1 MFFHNFKYTLKILF
15 QNKMLLFWTY
25 AFPIILGTFFMMAFS
40 NIEKSETLDIID
52 IAIVDNEEFRNNILL
67 KNTFDI
73 LGDSSNEN
81 YLFDI
86 EYVDEDTAKTMLAE
100 EDIVGYIVCSPS
112 LKVVVKQSG
121 VNETI
126 LKQTVESVETTG
138 KMVTTSVLLES
149 SRYDGATVNYDE
161 LVNKVI
167 NEIDQIKVNIKDTTG
182 THMSYTMIE
191 FYTLI
196 AMTCLYGGILG
207 MAALNYALANM
218 SHTGKRISISPVHRL
233 KLLLGSIAASYVT
246 QVVGLLLLFIYT
258 IFVLNVDYGNHLPQI
273 ILLAL
278 VGSFAGLSLGIMVA
292 AIIKAND
299 NVKTGI
305 VISIT
310 MLGCFLSGMM
320 GITMKYVIDTN
331 IPILNILN
339 PANMITDGFY
349 SLYYYDTMNH
359 YYFDVISLL
368 IFSFIMILISQVSLR
383 RQAYDSI

>member
-52 IAIVDNEEFRNNILL
+52 IAIVDNEEFQNNILL

-196 AMTCLYGGILG
+196 AMACLYGGILG
-207 MAALNYALANM
+207 MVALNYALANM
-218 SHTGKRISISPVHRL
+218 SHTGKRISVSPVYRL

-292 AIIKAND
+292 SIIKAND

-331 IPILNILN
+331 VPILNILN

>member
-52 IAIVDNEEFRNNILL
+52 IAIVDNEEFQNNALL
-67 KNTFDI
+67 KNTFEV

-81 YLFDI
+81 YMFDI
-86 EYVDEDTAKTMLAE
+86 EYVDEEKAKTMLE
-100 EDIVGYIVCSPS
+100 DEDIVGYIICSPS

-121 VNETI
+121 VSETI
-126 LKQTVESVETTG
+126 LKQTVESVETTS
-138 KMVTTSVLLES
+138 KMITTSVVLES
-149 SRYDGATVNYDE
+149 SKYDSVTINYDE
-161 LVNKVI
+161 LVNRVI
-167 NEIDQIKVNIKDTTG
+167 NEVDEIKVNIKDTTG

-191 FYTLI
+191 FYSLI
-196 AMTCLYGGILG
+196 AMACLYGGILG
-207 MAALNYALANM
+207 MVALNYALANM
-218 SHTGKRISISPVHRL
+218 SNTGKRISVSPMHKL
-233 KLLLGSIAASYVT
+233 KLLLGSITASYVT
-246 QVVGLLLLFIYT
+246 QVLGILLLFLYT
-258 IFVLNVDYGNHLPQI
+258 IFVLNVDYGTHLPQI

-278 VGSFAGLSLGIMVA
+278 LGSFAGLSLGIMVA
-292 AIIKAND
+292 SIIKAND

-305 VISIT
+305 VISII
-310 MLGCFLSGMM
+310 MLGCFLAGMM

-331 IPILNILN
+331 VPILNIVN

-349 SLYYYDTMNH
+349 SLYYYDTMNQ
-359 YYFDVISLL
+359 YYFDVVSLL
-368 IFSFIMILISQVSLR
+368 VFSFVMILISQASLR